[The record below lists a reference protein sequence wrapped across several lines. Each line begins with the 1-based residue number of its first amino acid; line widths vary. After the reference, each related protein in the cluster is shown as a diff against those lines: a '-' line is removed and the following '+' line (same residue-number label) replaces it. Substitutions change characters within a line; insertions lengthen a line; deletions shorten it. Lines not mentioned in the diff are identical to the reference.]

1 MTQKTKRMLIQA
13 LHFVVCAV
21 IAVLMAY
28 PLLWMLGASF
38 KENAE
43 IYNNANIFPKA
54 EWVTT
59 AFADGWRG
67 VGELNFGV
75 FMKNSVLIV
84 LMVVPLTLIS
94 STLTAYGFARFRFV
108 GKQVYFMLMLS
119 TLMLPN
125 AVIQVP
131 TYILFRDLGWLNSYL
146 PMVVPSAFAANS
158 FLVFMLVQ
166 FFRNLPR
173 DLDEAARID
182 GCNAMMILIRILVPL
197 CVPAMITTGLFQF
210 MWTWNDYFRPLLYL
224 NSGKLYTVA
233 LGLRMSL
240 DTTSGVQWNQ
250 IMAMSTLSVLPCIIL
265 FFCLQK
271 YFVEGIATS
280 GMKA

>member
-1 MTQKTKRMLIQA
+1 MTQKTKRLLTQT
-13 LHFVVCAV
+13 LHFVICSL
-21 IAVLMAY
+21 IAILMAY
-28 PLLWMLGASF
+28 PLLWMIGASF

-43 IYNNANIFPKA
+43 IYNNANIFPKDA
-54 EWVTT
+54 WVTT

-75 FMKNSVLIV
+75 FMKNSVQIV
-84 LMVVPLTLIS
+84 LMVIPLTLIS

-182 GCNAMMILIRILVPL
+182 GCNSMMILIRILVPL
-197 CVPAMITTGLFQF
+197 CVPAMVSTGLFQF